1 MVHLIPGCLGTDP
14 LRTSISPACADADG
28 ESSSVDI
35 RAGITRLAAGRRTVA
50 AALAGAA
57 FLAWSRRAAAAS
69 LPQPLERPILTVSGR
84 IAITN
89 RAGTAQFDRPMLEA
103 LGTSGF
109 ETTTPWY
116 PGPIRFD
123 GVRMDRLL
131 EAVGASGD
139 RVLAYALN
147 DYTTELPISDFAAYG
162 VLLALKRDGEYMPVR
177 DKGPLFIV
185 YPFDSRP
192 ELRHQRFY
200 ARSAWQL
207 ARLDVR

>member
-1 MVHLIPGCLGTDP
+1 MHHL
-14 LRTSISPACADADG
+14 
-28 ESSSVDI
+28 
-35 RAGITRLAAGRRTVA
+35 TRRAAGRGAVT
-50 AALAGAA
+50 AALAGAGSIA
-57 FLAWSRRAAAAS
+57 ASRWAAAVS
-69 LPQPLERPILTVSGR
+69 LPVAPERPILTVGGR
-84 IAITN
+84 IANTN
-89 RAGTAQFDRPMLEA
+89 RGGTAQFDRPMLEA

-116 PGPIRFD
+116 PGPVRFD

-147 DYTTELPISDFAAYG
+147 DYTTELPVSDFAAYG

-192 ELRHQRFY
+192 ELKHQRFY